1 MPTLRHISFIF
12 LLALFNISG
21 FSQDSYTISGKVT
34 DPNNYP
40 VKDALVSMASSPS
53 KYVRTNDK
61 GEYKL
66 IHNYSSPT
74 SLMVNHVGFSQSRIK
89 IDKSVIKSAK
99 NNKITIDVRM
109 SYKTLGEVIIRG
121 KRVPDTV
128 FGSELT
134 SVADY
139 EFTGDYMVLLSYN
152 KSLKKEG
159 YLQLTS
165 KRNTLVTTY
174 RTPPNPV
181 RLFKDFENRIYLI
194 TKTRVYLI
202 NVVQSEFRLRP
213 VDLKFF
219 TEFTSKIID
228 TVNQHFLYSD
238 FNASYPAF
246 HYYSQSFKDSSG
258 NKIHKVENKFMMELY
273 RAEYKYAP
281 QKQKLWAFRQEL
293 RTGID
298 KEIWIGASNFTQSLY
313 YEPLYAPLF
322 INNDT
327 VLIFD
332 HYSDYLIK
340 LDLDFNKLDSI
351 PINYHK
357 SKQKKYW
364 EQPLLKDKEEKKLYG
379 LFLRDGYYYLRP
391 INLNDGST
399 LISFKLRYKY
409 VENVKVENGYVYYIY
424 RPFESSQK
432 KFLYREIIETE
443 PTESN

>member
-1 MPTLRHISFIF
+1 
-12 LLALFNISG
+12 
-21 FSQDSYTISGKVT
+21 
-34 DPNNYP
+34 
-40 VKDALVSMASSPS
+40 
-53 KYVRTNDK
+53 
-61 GEYKL
+61 
-66 IHNYSSPT
+66 
-74 SLMVNHVGFSQSRIK
+74 
-89 IDKSVIKSAK
+89 
-99 NNKITIDVRM
+99 
-109 SYKTLGEVIIRG
+109 
-121 KRVPDTV
+121 
-128 FGSELT
+128 
-134 SVADY
+134 
-139 EFTGDYMVLLSYN
+139 
-152 KSLKKEG
+152 
-159 YLQLTS
+159 
-165 KRNTLVTTY
+165 
-174 RTPPNPV
+174 
-181 RLFKDFENRIYLI
+181 
-194 TKTRVYLI
+194 
-202 NVVQSEFRLRP
+202 
-213 VDLKFF
+213 
-219 TEFTSKIID
+219 
-228 TVNQHFLYSD
+228 
-238 FNASYPAF
+238 
-246 HYYSQSFKDSSG
+246 
-258 NKIHKVENKFMMELY
+258 MMELY

>member
-1 MPTLRHISFIF
+1 MHTLRNI
-12 LLALFNISG
+12 LLIYILSLLTFSG
-21 FSQDSYTISGKVT
+21 FSQKTYTISGKVT

-40 VKDALVSMASSPS
+40 VKDAVVSMASSPS
-53 KYVRTNDK
+53 NYVRTDSN

-66 IHNYSSPT
+66 THYYSSPT
-74 SLMVNHVGFSQSRIK
+74 SLMVNHVSFAQSRTK
-89 IDKSVIKSAK
+89 IDKNLIKSAV
-99 NNKITIDVRM
+99 NNKIIVNVRM
-109 SYKTLGEVIIRG
+109 SYKTLEQVVIKG

-139 EFTGDYMVLLSYN
+139 EFAGDYMVLLSYN
-152 KSLKKEG
+152 KSLRKEA

-165 KRNTLVTTY
+165 KRNTLVTTFK
-174 RTPPNPV
+174 TPPNPV

-194 TKTRVYLI
+194 TQTRVYLI

-219 TEFTSKIID
+219 SEFTSKIID

-246 HYYSQSFKDSSG
+246 HYYSQPFQDSSG
-258 NKIHKVENKFMMELY
+258 KKIHKVENKFMMDLY

-340 LDLDFNKLDSI
+340 LDLDFNKLDSV

-379 LFLRDGYYYLRP
+379 LFLKDGYYYLRP

-432 KFLYREIIETE
+432 KFLYREIIETKA
-443 PTESN
+443 S